1 MRLYEKLFGRVLRSE
16 FEDGSDLGGDRGD
29 SFTPTDDKAPE
40 PEKVVEEEKVE
51 SAADE
56 DAEDEDEGE
65 EEPTRD
71 DKGRFAKKDDNTKK
85 DEPRIPKA
93 RFDEAVNKERE
104 RVAALERQL
113 AELQA
118 AQAQVK
124 KQEDTAKLDAEID
137 DLEKQRAKLLLDGE
151 AEKAAEIASVIR
163 AKERQLAIEESRS
176 MSAQAKEQAR
186 EEIRM
191 ELTVEK
197 IEAEYPALNPEADEF
212 DEDLVELVLSK
223 QRTLMQKENL
233 SPSKALAKAAT
244 SVMGRFGAKAEE
256 PEQKGLKKDVEDRKQ
271 AQVKKNIETAKKQ
284 PASMKESGLDS
295 DKMGDKAID
304 IANMSFEE
312 FEALPEATR
321 AKLRGDFA

>member
-16 FEDGSDLGGDRGD
+16 FEDGNDLGGDRGD
-29 SFTPTDDKAPE
+29 SFTPTDDKASVVDE
-40 PEKVVEEEKVE
+40 VVEEEKVDHSGAE
-51 SAADE
+51 SA
-56 DAEDEDEGE
+56 DEDEGE
-65 EEPTRD
+65 GEEEPARD
-71 DKGRFAKKDDNTKK
+71 DKGRFAKK

-197 IEAEYPALNPEADEF
+197 IEAEYPALNPESDEF

-223 QRTLMQKENL
+223 QRTLMQKEGL
-233 SPSKALAKAAT
+233 SPSKALAKAST
-244 SVMGRFGAKAEE
+244 SVMGRFGAKADE

-271 AQVKKNIETAKKQ
+271 AQVKKNIETSKKQ

>member
-1 MRLYEKLFGRVLRSE
+1 MRLYKKLFGRVLRNE
-16 FEDGSDLGGDRGD
+16 FEDGEDLGGDRGD
-29 SFTPTDDKAPE
+29 SFTPTEDKAPE
-40 PEKVVEEEKVE
+40 PEAVVEDEKGAKVE
-51 SAADE
+51 DE
-56 DAEDEDEGE
+56 AEAPEDEASED
-65 EEPTRD
+65 EEPARD
-71 DKGRFAKKDDNTKK
+71 DKGRFAKK

-124 KQEDTAKLDAEID
+124 KQEDTAKLDAEISE
-137 DLEKQRAKLLLDGE
+137 LESQRAKFLIDGE
-151 AEKAAEIASVIR
+151 TEKATEIASVIR

-197 IEAEYPALNPEADEF
+197 IEGEYPALNPDAEEF

-244 SVMGRFGAKAEE
+244 SVMSRFGAKAPE

-284 PASMKESGLDS
+284 PASMKDSGLDS